1 MFTTRVIPGR
11 TANSRGL
18 KSLQRSLLDKEL
30 PIAANGLN
38 PSVSFSARKN
48 PQHNCTP
55 VNTHTLLPRL
65 RFRRGPHPLSFAMNG
80 NAGQVLSVMCL
91 LISLMAVACAAS
103 PQTVEKVTAPADT
116 PKATPSIHPPN
127 AAASYHFMLGYQA
140 ELAQDMDRAIQEY
153 QAALKADPASQ
164 SVKARLAG
172 LYFSLGDMPNAV
184 RYADQAVE
192 GPSQDVQ
199 LLTQMAGI
207 LASAG
212 QGERAVTLLDR
223 AIDLAPASA
232 DPYFTKGLLLLNL
245 KRQPEAEQ
253 AIRAGLARAPESA
266 VGHYHLGRILL
277 DAGKKEEAAA
287 SLERAIAVNASFEPA
302 YLALASIHES
312 QQAMDR
318 AIAVLR
324 KYLQNANPR
333 NRDIRH
339 QLVRLYVATKDYQ
352 SARKELNDLLAEDPS
367 DLDAQLRLALLYGE
381 EKEYP
386 KAIDLLIKILKAR
399 PTELK
404 IRDYLGFL
412 YEESKDTKKAIETY
426 TFNVQ
431 LEPSYFEGHLHLG
444 ILYYRLKQFPEA
456 VTHLTQAITI
466 NPKQPEAHIVLGL
479 TYFQQ
484 DQFDDAARVLEEG
497 ISQNPKSADLYF
509 NLGTVYDKLNRFD
522 DVVHAMETAI
532 KLDSHHADALNY
544 LGYSYAERGIK
555 IDRAL
560 SLTKQAV
567 ALKPTNGYYIDSLAW
582 ALFKSGL
589 VAEALTEMKRAV
601 ALAGDDPVLYEHL
614 GDIYAKQR
622 NLSDARESWL
632 RALELDPSNTK
643 LMDRFRELG
652 MGDPTQE
659 ERIQQAKQ
667 SVSDKIQAQ

>member
-1 MFTTRVIPGR
+1 VFTTRFIPNQ
-11 TANSRGL
+11 TANSR
-18 KSLQRSLLDKEL
+18 SLTSL
-30 PIAANGLN
+30 
-38 PSVSFSARKN
+38 
-48 PQHNCTP
+48 
-55 VNTHTLLPRL
+55 
-65 RFRRGPHPLSFAMNG
+65 
-80 NAGQVLSVMCL
+80 CL
-91 LISLMAVACAAS
+91 LISLMVVACAAT
-103 PQTVEKVTAPADT
+103 PQTPERMLAPAGT
-116 PKATPSIHPPN
+116 LKATPSINPPD

-153 QAALKADPASQ
+153 QAALKADPTSQ

-184 RYADQAVE
+184 RYADQAAE
-192 GPSQDVQ
+192 GPSQDGP

-223 AIDLAPASA
+223 AIEIDPTSG

-266 VGHYHLGRILL
+266 VGHYHLGRMLL
-277 DAGKKEEAAA
+277 DAGKGEAAA
-287 SLERAIAVNASFEPA
+287 ASFERAIAGNASFEPA
-302 YLALASIHES
+302 YLALASIYES
-312 QQAMDR
+312 RQDQDR
-318 AIAVLR
+318 AVAVLR
-324 KYLQNANPR
+324 KYLQTVNPR

-339 QLVRLYVATKDYQ
+339 QLVRLYVAAKDYQ
-352 SARKELNDLLAEDPS
+352 GARKELNDLLAEDPS

-386 KAIDLLIKILKAR
+386 KAIDQLTQILRAR

-444 ILYYRLKQFPEA
+444 LLFYRLKQFPEA
-456 VTHLTQAITI
+456 ITHLTQAITI
-466 NPKQPEAHIVLGL
+466 NSKQPEAHIVLGL
-479 TYFQQ
+479 TYLQQ
-484 DQFDDAARVLEEG
+484 DQFDDAARALEEG

-522 DVVHAMETAI
+522 DVVRVMETAI
-532 KLDSHHADALNY
+532 KLEPHHADALNY
-544 LGYSYAERGIK
+544 LGYSYAERGVK
-555 IDRAL
+555 IDQAL
-560 SLTKQAV
+560 FLTKRAV
-567 ALKPTNGYYIDSLAW
+567 ALKPSNGYYVDSLAW

-589 VAEALTEMKRAV
+589 FTEALTEMKRAV

-622 NLSDARESWL
+622 NLSEAREAWL
-632 RALELDPSNTK
+632 HALELDPSNSK

-659 ERIQQAKQ
+659 ERIQQAKRR
-667 SVSDKIQAQ
+667 VSEKIQAQ

>member
-1 MFTTRVIPGR
+1 VFTTRVIPSR

-18 KSLQRSLLDKEL
+18 TSL
-30 PIAANGLN
+30 
-38 PSVSFSARKN
+38 
-48 PQHNCTP
+48 
-55 VNTHTLLPRL
+55 
-65 RFRRGPHPLSFAMNG
+65 
-80 NAGQVLSVMCL
+80 CL
-91 LISLMAVACAAS
+91 LLSLTVVACATA
-103 PQTVEKVTAPADT
+103 PQTPEKVLAPAGS
-116 PKATPSIHPPN
+116 PKATPSVHPSD

-140 ELAQDMDRAIQEY
+140 ELAQDIDRAIQEY

-184 RYADQAVE
+184 RYADQVAE
-192 GPSQDVQ
+192 GLSQDGQ

-212 QGERAVTLLDR
+212 QGERAVKLLDR
-223 AIDLAPASA
+223 AIDLDPTSG
-232 DPYFTKGLLLLNL
+232 DPYFTKGLLLMNL
-245 KRQPEAEQ
+245 KRHSEAEQ
-253 AIRAGLARAPESA
+253 AIRAGLTLAPQSA
-266 VGHYHLGRILL
+266 VGHYHLGRMLL
-277 DAGKKEEAAA
+277 DAGKGEEAAA
-287 SLERAIAVNASFEPA
+287 SLERAIAANASFEPA
-302 YLALASIHES
+302 YLALASIYELR
-312 QQAMDR
+312 QAQDR
-318 AIAVLR
+318 AVAVLR
-324 KYLQNANPR
+324 KYLQTVNPR

-339 QLVRLYVATKDYQ
+339 QLVRLYVAAKDYQ
-352 SARKELNDLLAEDPS
+352 GARKELNDLLAEDPS
-367 DLDAQLRLALLYGE
+367 DLDAQLRMALLYGE

-386 KAIDLLIKILKAR
+386 KAIDQLTQILKAR

-444 ILYYRLKQFPEA
+444 LLFYRLKQFPEA
-456 VTHLTQAITI
+456 ITHLTRALTI
-466 NPKQPEAHIVLGL
+466 NSKQPEAHIVLGL
-479 TYFQQ
+479 TYLQKE
-484 DQFDDAARVLEEG
+484 QFDDAAKALEEG
-497 ISQNPKSADLYF
+497 ISQNPKSADLHF

-522 DVVHAMETAI
+522 DVERVMETAI
-532 KLDSHHADALNY
+532 KLDPHHADALNY
-544 LGYSYAERGIK
+544 LGYSYAERGVK
-555 IDRAL
+555 IDQAL

-567 ALKPTNGYYIDSLAW
+567 ALKPSNGYYVDSLAW

-589 VAEALTEMKRAV
+589 VTEALTEMKRAV

-632 RALELDPSNTK
+632 HALELDPSNNK

-659 ERIQQAKQ
+659 ERIQQAKRR
-667 SVSDKIQAQ
+667 VSDKIQAQ

>member
-1 MFTTRVIPGR
+1 
-11 TANSRGL
+11 
-18 KSLQRSLLDKEL
+18 
-30 PIAANGLN
+30 
-38 PSVSFSARKN
+38 
-48 PQHNCTP
+48 
-55 VNTHTLLPRL
+55 
-65 RFRRGPHPLSFAMNG
+65 
-80 NAGQVLSVMCL
+80 
-91 LISLMAVACAAS
+91 
-103 PQTVEKVTAPADT
+103 
-116 PKATPSIHPPN
+116 
-127 AAASYHFMLGYQA
+127 
-140 ELAQDMDRAIQEY
+140 
-153 QAALKADPASQ
+153 
-164 SVKARLAG
+164 
-172 LYFSLGDMPNAV
+172 MPNAV

-192 GPSQDVQ
+192 GPSQDGQ

-212 QGERAVTLLDR
+212 QGERAVKLLDR
-223 AIDLAPASA
+223 AIDLDPTSS

-277 DAGKKEEAAA
+277 DAGKGEEAAA

-302 YLALASIHES
+302 YLALASIYES
-312 QQAMDR
+312 RQEQDR
-318 AIAVLR
+318 AVAVLR
-324 KYLQNANPR
+324 KYLQTVNPR

-339 QLVRLYVATKDYQ
+339 QLVRLYVAKKDYQ
-352 SARKELNDLLAEDPS
+352 GARKELNDLLAEDPS

-386 KAIDLLIKILKAR
+386 KAIDQLTQILKAR

-431 LEPSYFEGHLHLG
+431 LEPSFFEGHLHLG
-444 ILYYRLKQFPEA
+444 LLFYRLKQFPEA
-456 VTHLTQAITI
+456 ITHLTQALTI
-466 NPKQPEAHIVLGL
+466 NSKQPEAHIVLGL
-479 TYFQQ
+479 TYLQQ
-484 DQFDDAARVLEEG
+484 DQFDDAARALEVG
-497 ISQNPKSADLYF
+497 ISQNPKSADLHF

-522 DVVHAMETAI
+522 DVERVMETAI
-532 KLDSHHADALNY
+532 KLDPHHADALNY
-544 LGYSYAERGIK
+544 LGYSYAERGVK
-555 IDRAL
+555 IDQAL

-567 ALKPTNGYYIDSLAW
+567 ALKPSNGYYVDSLAW

-589 VAEALTEMKRAV
+589 VTEALTEMKRAV

-632 RALELDPSNTK
+632 HALELDPSNNK

-659 ERIQQAKQ
+659 ERIQQAKRR
-667 SVSDKIQAQ
+667 VSEKIQAQ

>member
-1 MFTTRVIPGR
+1 MWPCARLF
-11 TANSRGL
+11 
-18 KSLQRSLLDKEL
+18 D
-30 PIAANGLN
+30 ANG
-38 PSVSFSARKN
+38 
-48 PQHNCTP
+48 
-55 VNTHTLLPRL
+55 NT
-65 RFRRGPHPLSFAMNG
+65 GQALSI
-80 NAGQVLSVMCL
+80 MCA
-91 LISLMAVACAAS
+91 LISLMVVACAAS
-103 PQTVEKVTAPADT
+103 PQTAEKVMAPAGT
-116 PKATPSIHPPN
+116 PKATSSIQPSAD

-140 ELAQDMDRAIQEY
+140 ELGQDMDRAIQEY

-184 RYADQAVE
+184 LYADQAAE
-192 GPSQDVQ
+192 GPSQDSQ

-212 QGERAVTLLDR
+212 QGERAVKLLDR
-223 AIDLAPASA
+223 AIEINPTSG

-253 AIRAGLARAPESA
+253 AVRAGLTRAPESA

-277 DAGKKEEAAA
+277 DEGKKEEAAA

-302 YLALASIHES
+302 YLALASIYES
-312 QQAMDR
+312 QQATDR
-318 AIAVLR
+318 AVAVLR
-324 KYLQNANPR
+324 KYLQSVNPR

-352 SARKELNDLLAEDPS
+352 GARKELNDLLAEDPS
-367 DLDAQLRLALLYGE
+367 DLDAQLRLALVYGE
-381 EKEYP
+381 EKEYS

-404 IRDYLGFL
+404 IRDYLGYL

-444 ILYYRLKQFPEA
+444 LLFYRLKQYPEA
-456 VTHLTQAITI
+456 ITHLTQAVTI

-479 TYFQQ
+479 TYLQK
-484 DQFDDAARVLEEG
+484 DQFDDAAKALEEG

-522 DVVHAMETAI
+522 DVVRAMETAI
-532 KLDSHHADALNY
+532 KLDPHHADALNY
-544 LGYSYAERGIK
+544 LGYSYAERGVK
-555 IDRAL
+555 IDQAL
-560 SLTKQAV
+560 SLTKRAV
-567 ALKPTNGYYIDSLAW
+567 ALKPSNGYYIDSLAW
-582 ALFKSGL
+582 ALFKSDL
-589 VAEALTEMKRAV
+589 LTEALTEMKRAV

-614 GDIYAKQR
+614 GEIYAKQR
-622 NLSDARESWL
+622 NLADARESWL
-632 RALELDPSNTK
+632 HALELDPSNSK

-659 ERIQQAKQ
+659 ERIQQAKRR
-667 SVSDKIQAQ
+667 VSDKIHTR

>member
-1 MFTTRVIPGR
+1 MRGIQGR
-11 TANSRGL
+11 PVMSRDL
-18 KSLQRSLLDKEL
+18 
-30 PIAANGLN
+30 
-38 PSVSFSARKN
+38 
-48 PQHNCTP
+48 
-55 VNTHTLLPRL
+55 
-65 RFRRGPHPLSFAMNG
+65 M
-80 NAGQVLSVMCL
+80 VLCV
-91 LISLMAVACAAS
+91 LISLLVAACATTPEASQPRLAHAS
-103 PQTVEKVTAPADT
+103 PPQ
-116 PKATPSIHPPN
+116 ATPSSHSPD

-153 QAALKADPASQ
+153 QTALKTDSTSQ
-164 SVKARLAG
+164 SVKARLAA

-184 RYADQAVE
+184 RYADQAAE
-192 GPSQDVQ
+192 GSSQDGQ
-199 LLTQMAGI
+199 LLTQIAGI

-223 AIDLAPASA
+223 AIEVDSTSG

-253 AIRAGLARAPESA
+253 AIRAGLTRAPESA
-266 VGHYHLGRILL
+266 VGHYHLGRMLL
-277 DAGKKEEAAA
+277 EAGKGEEAAA

-302 YLALASIHES
+302 YLALASIYES
-312 QQAMDR
+312 QQEQAR

-324 KYLQNANPR
+324 KYLQTVNPR

-339 QLVRLYVATKDYQ
+339 QLVRLYVAAKDFQ
-352 SARKELNDLLAEDPS
+352 GARKELSDLLAEDPS
-367 DLDAQLRLALLYGE
+367 DLDAQLRLALVYGE

-386 KAIDLLIKILKAR
+386 KAVDQLLQILKAR

-444 ILYYRLKQFPEA
+444 VLFYRLKQFPEA
-456 VTHLTQAITI
+456 ITHLTKAITI
-466 NPKQPEAHIVLGL
+466 NPKQPESHIVLGL
-479 TYFQQ
+479 TYLQK
-484 DQFDDAARVLEEG
+484 DQFEDAAKVLEEG
-497 ISQNPKSADLYF
+497 ISQNPKSADLHF

-522 DVVHAMETAI
+522 DVVRVMEAAI
-532 KLDSHHADALNY
+532 KLDPHHADALNY

-555 IDRAL
+555 IDQAL

-567 ALKPTNGYYIDSLAW
+567 ALKPSNGYFVDSLAW

-589 VAEALTEMKRAV
+589 LTEALAEMKRAV

-622 NLSDARESWL
+622 NLSDAREAWL
-632 RALELDPSNTK
+632 HALELDPSNHK
-643 LMDRFRELG
+643 LMDRFRDLG
-652 MGDPTQE
+652 MGDPSQE
-659 ERIQQAKQ
+659 DRIQQAKRR
-667 SVSDKIQAQ
+667 VSEKIQERSANPSRD